1 MSKTSNKQKYECLVP
16 WLEWFKKQYGYK
28 KHVRKY
34 SVQRQGPNA

>member
-28 KHVRKY
+28 KHVKPRKTF
-34 SVQRQGPNA
+34 QN